1 MSMRSFSKTNTTP
14 MSWIICCSIFGST
27 APPRLEQYME
37 RAGRVSDLNFLT
49 PTDQGKHFRA
59 TLSKED
65 VDEASTDG
73 PSLFWV
79 NYNSDRLKSI
89 VWTWFQVYFDSL
101 LAEES
106 SSFFVYPM
114 IVYRRLSCRTTRS
127 TASSPSGRLLPAG
140 WIVSRSIFL
149 SVTWPDGHQIASCSG
164 RLNVV
169 VAGIVLVSTWSPND
183 PQN

>member
-1 MSMRSFSKTNTTP
+1 

-114 IVYRRLSCRTTRS
+114 IVYRRLNDPDNEPDEDLRNT
-127 TASSPSGRLLPAG
+127 PVGRL
-140 WIVSRSIFL
+140 WQKFL
-149 SVTWPDGHQIASCSG
+149 KETNL
-164 RLNVV
+164 RLCMNTLQPLG
-169 VAGIVLVSTWSPND
+169 ACHGVLTSYLGYGVHMDAKTV
-183 PQN
+183 QC